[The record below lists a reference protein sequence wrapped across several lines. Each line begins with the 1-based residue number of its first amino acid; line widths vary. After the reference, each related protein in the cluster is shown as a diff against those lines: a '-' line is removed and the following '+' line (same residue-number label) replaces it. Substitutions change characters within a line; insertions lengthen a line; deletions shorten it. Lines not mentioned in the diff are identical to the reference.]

1 MLEKKRILL
10 GISGGIAAYKAAIL
24 VRTLIKR
31 GAEVRVVMT
40 PTARQFIAP
49 LTLATL
55 SRHPILVDFF
65 NPENGAWNSHVDL
78 GLWAD
83 AYVIAPATANTL
95 GKMANGIADNLL
107 VTAYLSAKCPVF
119 VAPAMDLDM
128 YRHPSTV
135 RNLACLAAD
144 GVHIVE
150 PGSGFLASGLE
161 GKGRMSEPDE
171 IADALTAFFQT
182 MSCPKRLAGKKVVV
196 SAGGTIEP
204 IDAVRYISN
213 YSSGKMGYALAGAFL
228 RAGAEVTV
236 VRASVDAALIGSIP
250 GVREVKALSAADM
263 LAAMRSNQP
272 DADILVMAAA
282 VADYTPEE
290 TSDRKIKKKAGEPQ
304 LVLRLKETADVAAEL
319 GRHKRP
325 GQLLV
330 GFALETDDEE
340 RHALEKL
347 RRKRLDCIVL
357 NSLRDQG
364 AGFGYATNKIT
375 IIDKA
380 GDIHRFG
387 LKEKSEAAEDIVEQ
401 VCAMLEGLE
410 RNEPAEL

>member
-1 MLEKKRILL
+1 MLEKKHVLL

-24 VRTLIKR
+24 VRALIKR

-40 PTARQFIAP
+40 PAAKQFIAP

-107 VTAYLSAKCPVF
+107 VTTYLSARCPVF

-135 RNLACLAAD
+135 RNLARLAAD

-171 IADALTAFFQT
+171 IADALDAFFRE
-182 MSCPKRLAGKKVVV
+182 MSRPKRLAGKKVVV
-196 SAGGTIEP
+196 SAGGTVEP

-228 RAGAEVTV
+228 RAGAEVTI
-236 VRASVDAALIGSIP
+236 VRASVDAALVGSVP
-250 GVREVKALSAADM
+250 GTREVEALSAADM
-263 LAAMRSNQP
+263 LAAMRCSQA

-290 TSDRKIKKKAGEPQ
+290 TSDRKIKKKDGEPRLLLQ
-304 LVLRLKETADVAAEL
+304 LKETTDVAAEL

-347 RRKRLDCIVL
+347 HRKRLDCIVL
-357 NSLRDQG
+357 NSLRDPG
-364 AGFGYATNKIT
+364 AGFGHATNKIT
-375 IIDKA
+375 IIDKT
-380 GDIHRFG
+380 GCFHRFG
-387 LKEKSEAAEDIVEQ
+387 LKKKSEAAEDIVEQ
-401 VCAMLEGLE
+401 VCAMLDDARQDGPVGL
-410 RNEPAEL
+410 